1 MNGEYLTVPDVAEL
15 LQVNPQTVRRWIWK
29 GKLPHVKVGGTVRIP
44 KSGLDS
50 MITFKPDRVKAS
62 KSSQTEHQTSVAN
75 IITQLEA
82 VRNQIRTHS
91 GEVENSADVLARLRE
106 SDVDNE

>member
-1 MNGEYLTVPDVAEL
+1 MNSEYLTVPDVAEL

-29 GKLPHVKVGGTVRIP
+29 GKLPHVKVGGTVRVP
-44 KSGLDS
+44 RSGLDN
-50 MITFKPDRVKAS
+50 MITFKPDRVKTS
-62 KSSQTEHQTSVAN
+62 KSSQASRETSVTS

-91 GEVENSADVLARLRE
+91 GEVENSIDVLDRLRE
-106 SDVDNE
+106 SSADNE

>member
-1 MNGEYLTVPDVAEL
+1 MNDEYLTVSDVAEL
-15 LQVNPQTVRRWIWK
+15 FQVNPQTVRRWIWK

-50 MITFKPDRVKAS
+50 MTTFTPDRVKTSKLSQAS
-62 KSSQTEHQTSVAN
+62 RQTSATD

-91 GEVENSADVLARLRE
+91 GEIEDSINVLARLRE
-106 SDVDNE
+106 SSVDNE

>member
-1 MNGEYLTVPDVAEL
+1 MNSEYLTVPDVAEL
-15 LQVNPQTVRRWIWK
+15 FQVNPQTVRRWIWK

-50 MITFKPDRVKAS
+50 MITFKPDCAQTG
-62 KSSQTEHQTSVAN
+62 KSSQANRQTSVAD

-91 GEVENSADVLARLRE
+91 GEVENSIDVLARLRE
-106 SDVDNE
+106 SSVDNE

>member
-1 MNGEYLTVPDVAEL
+1 MNSEYLTVPDVAEL

-50 MITFKPDRVKAS
+50 MITFKPERAKAS
-62 KSSQTEHQTSVAN
+62 KPSQENRQASVEN

-82 VRNQIRTHS
+82 VRNRIRTHS
-91 GEVENSADVLARLRE
+91 GEVEDSVDVLARLRE
-106 SDVDNE
+106 SNPDNE